1 METSLSLEFLKTYWS
16 ASQVATNIVIFM
28 NLAGAMVLG
37 LIVGYE
43 RSYHGRAAGMRTYGL
58 VCTASAALIVISGFP
73 SYWFGGHAAWSP
85 AADPTR
91 VIQGIVTGI
100 GFLGAGVIMK
110 EGFSISGLSTAAS
123 IWTTSAIGILV
134 GVGFYATAIL
144 VTALSVISM
153 MWVYK
158 IENWLP
164 SRKSIHVTLRFQDGY
179 VAQEGALDRFAKEN
193 GYEIAKGTLAIGY
206 SGKQTEWGF
215 IAIAQN
221 KESAHSLPALAS
233 ELNKLEGVESF
244 HLSRARN

>member
-1 METSLSLEFLKTYWS
+1 METSLSLDFLKTYWS
-16 ASQVATNIVIFM
+16 AAQFATNIVIFM
-28 NLAGAMVLG
+28 NLAGAMLLG

-58 VCTASAALIVISGFP
+58 VCTASASLIVISGFP
-73 SYWFGGHAAWSP
+73 TFWFGGHALVSP
-85 AADPTR
+85 MADPTR

-164 SRKSIHVTLRFQDGY
+164 SRKSIHITMRFQEGY
-179 VAQEGALDRFAKEN
+179 MAREELVGIFIREN
-193 GYEIAKGTLAIGY
+193 GYDIATGTLAIGY
-206 SGKQTEWGF
+206 SGKQAEWSF
-215 IAIAQN
+215 IAIAQDKN
-221 KESAHSLPALAS
+221 IARSLPILS
-233 ELNKLEGVESF
+233 DELNALEGIDTF

>member
-1 METSLSLEFLKTYWS
+1 METSLSSEFLGAYWS
-16 ASQVATNIVIFM
+16 APVVATNFVIFM

-73 SYWFGGHAAWSP
+73 TAWFGGHAVWSP

-91 VIQGIVTGI
+91 VIQGVVTGI
-100 GFLGAGVIMK
+100 GFLGAGVIIK

-144 VTALSVISM
+144 VTGLSVVSM
-153 MWVYK
+153 MWVNK
-158 IENWLP
+158 LEFWLP
-164 SRKSIHVTLRFQDGY
+164 ARRSIHISLHFKK
-179 VAQEGALDRFAKEN
+179 GAETTEEKLVEFARSN
-193 GYEIAKGTLAIGY
+193 GYDIATRTFNISIGAEQ
-206 SGKQTEWGF
+206 SDWSF
-215 IAIAQN
+215 IAVAHN
-221 KESAHSLPALAS
+221 KESDHSLPALADKFS
-233 ELNKLEGVESF
+233 KMEGVESL
-244 HLSRARN
+244 HLSQARN

>member
-1 METSLSLEFLKTYWS
+1 METALSADFLKAYWS
-16 ASQVATNIVIFM
+16 MPEIATNIVIFM
-28 NLAGAMVLG
+28 NLAGAMMLG

-58 VCTASAALIVISGFP
+58 VCTASASLIVISGFP
-73 SYWFGGHAAWSP
+73 TFWFGGHAIVSP
-85 AADPTR
+85 MADPTR
-91 VIQGIVTGI
+91 IVQGIVTGI

-144 VTALSVISM
+144 VTALSVVSM

-164 SRKSIHVTLRFQDGY
+164 SRKSIHVTMRFQDGY
-179 VAQEGALDRFAKEN
+179 MAKEDVLDKFTREN
-193 GYEIAKGTLAIGY
+193 GYDIATGTLAIGY
-206 SGKQTEWGF
+206 NGKQAEWSF
-215 IAIAQN
+215 IAIAQD
-221 KESAHSLPALAS
+221 KDKAHTLPTLAE
-233 ELNKLEGVESF
+233 ELNKFEGVESF

>member
-1 METSLSLEFLKTYWS
+1 METSLSLDFLQTYWS
-16 ASQVATNIVIFM
+16 ASAIATNIVIFM
-28 NLAGAMVLG
+28 NLAGAMLLG

-43 RSYHGRAAGMRTYGL
+43 RAYHGRAAGMRTYGL
-58 VCTASAALIVISGFP
+58 VCTASASLIVISGFP
-73 SYWFGGHAAWSP
+73 SFWFGGHAVVAP
-85 AADPTR
+85 VADPTR

-110 EGFSISGLSTAAS
+110 DGFSISGLSTAAS

-164 SRKSIHVTLRFQDGY
+164 SRKSIHVTMRFQDDY
-179 VAQEGALDRFAKEN
+179 RAREDVLDRFTKDN
-193 GYEIAKGTLAIGY
+193 GYDIAPGTLTIGY
-206 SGKQTEWGF
+206 KDKQAEWSF
-215 IAIAQN
+215 IAIAHN
-221 KESAHSLPALAS
+221 KNTAHSLPTLS
-233 ELNKLEGVESF
+233 DELNQLEGIESF

>member
-1 METSLSLEFLKTYWS
+1 MEISLSLDYLSAYWS
-16 ASQVATNIVIFM
+16 AEEVAANIVIFM
-28 NLAGAMVLG
+28 NLAGAMLLG

-58 VCTASAALIVISGFP
+58 VCTASAALIIISGFP
-73 SYWFGGHAAWSP
+73 TFWFGGHALAAP
-85 AADPTR
+85 MADPTR
-91 VIQGIVTGI
+91 VIQGVVTGI

-158 IENWLP
+158 LENWLP
-164 SRKSIHVTLRFQDGY
+164 SRKSIYIKMRFLDGFRPI
-179 VAQEGALDRFAKEN
+179 ENRLDNFIKDN
-193 GYEIAKGTLAIGY
+193 GYEIASGTLAIGC
-206 SGKQTEWGF
+206 SGKQAEWSF
-215 IAIAQN
+215 IAIAQT
-221 KESAHSLPALAS
+221 KDTARSLPILS
-233 ELNKLEGVESF
+233 DELNKLEGVESF
-244 HLSRARN
+244 QLARARN